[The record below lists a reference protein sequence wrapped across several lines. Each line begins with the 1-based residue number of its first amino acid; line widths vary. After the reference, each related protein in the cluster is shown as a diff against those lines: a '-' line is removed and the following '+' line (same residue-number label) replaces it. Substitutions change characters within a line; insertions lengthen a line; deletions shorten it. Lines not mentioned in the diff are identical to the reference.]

1 MSGEPEEAR
10 LHEDQGPARASGP
23 CPGTEV
29 LRMEG
34 VRKAFGDNVV
44 LDGLNLRVCEGE
56 NLAILG
62 KSGTGK
68 SVILKIITGLLAVD
82 DGEVCL
88 WGQSVR
94 NFKEDDW
101 RPARRRIG
109 MLYQSGALFDSMTV
123 FDNVAFPARE
133 RKIHKEKEIR
143 QLVEERLEWVSLAGT
158 GELSPSQLSGGMR
171 RRVALARTIAGN
183 PEFMLYD
190 EPTTGLDPVTGR
202 RISRLMRDLD
212 RKLRSTSIL
221 VTHDIGCARVVSS
234 RWAYLSHG
242 RILADGPPEEMLAI
256 QDPEVRD
263 FFISPDVAWN
273 LPELPA
279 NP

>member
-1 MSGEPEEAR
+1 
-10 LHEDQGPARASGP
+10 
-23 CPGTEV
+23 
-29 LRMEG
+29 
-34 VRKAFGDNVV
+34 VV
-44 LDGLNLRVCEGE
+44 LEGLNLRVHEGE

-62 KSGTGK
+62 KSGSGK
-68 SVILKIITGLLAVD
+68 SVILKIITGLLTAD
-82 DGEVCL
+82 DGEVSL

-94 NFKEDDW
+94 SFKEDDW
-101 RPARRRIG
+101 RPLRRRIG
-109 MLYQSGALFDSMTV
+109 MLYQSGALFDSMSV

-133 RKIHKEKEIR
+133 RKVFKELELR
-143 QLVEERLEWVSLAGT
+143 QLVEERLEWVGLQGT
-158 GELSPSQLSGGMR
+158 GDLAPSQLSGGMR

-212 RKLRSTSIL
+212 RKLKSTSIL
-221 VTHDIGCARVVSS
+221 VTHDIGCARTVSS

-242 RILADGPPEEMLAI
+242 RVVVEGTPEEILAI
-256 QDPEVRD
+256 QDPEVRE
-263 FFISPDVAWN
+263 FFISPDMARN
-273 LPELPA
+273 LPEVPT